1 LPTESANTSAS
12 AATAPPGA
20 SSADAPLARRLG
32 PIDATLVVMGGIV
45 GSGIFMNPA
54 LVAREVHTPALI
66 LGAWLLGGVI
76 AVLGAFVWAEL
87 ASRRPQV
94 GGQYAY
100 LREAYH
106 PVLGFV
112 YGWGFLLVTLSGG
125 MAAVAVTFAR
135 YARELGIGLRGASD
149 AWLATAALILLTVI
163 NCFGVR
169 AGAASQNLF
178 MVLKVVAIA
187 GLVVGGAVFAPAH
200 ASGPVPVLDR
210 PMSFGL
216 LTAFGA
222 AMGPVLFAYGGWQTA
237 SFLAGEVR
245 DPRKNLPRG
254 LLFGVGGVIVLYLA
268 VSWVC
273 LRVLGPAGLAA
284 TSTPA
289 SDVMRAA
296 FGPLGGK
303 IIAAG
308 IAISTLGFLSQSML
322 TAPRL
327 YYAMA
332 ADGAFFRSVAYVDP
346 RSRVPVVAI
355 ALQGLVAIA
364 VAWSGNYEQ
373 ILSYAVT
380 SDWLLFAL
388 SASCLLVLRRIDRR
402 RGEGEAVFE
411 SPGHPATTI
420 AFVVVALAVVA
431 NLIYRHPVN
440 SLIGIVIMLA
450 GIPAWWLWTRANRG
464 REASAVGLAAPAPPR
479 R

>member
-1 LPTESANTSAS
+1 MPDAS
-12 AATAPPGA
+12 AAPSPQTGGPT
-20 SSADAPLARRLG
+20 LARRLG
-32 PIDATLVVMGGIV
+32 PIDATLVVMGGII

-66 LGAWLLGGVI
+66 LGAWLVGGVI

-135 YARELGIGLRGASD
+135 YARELGIGMGEAWTATGA
-149 AWLATAALILLTVI
+149 LVVLTVI

-178 MVLKVVAIA
+178 MVLKLVAIA
-187 GLVVGGAVFAPAH
+187 GLVVGGALFAPAQ
-200 ASGPVPVLDR
+200 SVGPAPVLDQ
-210 PMSFGL
+210 PVSFGL
-216 LTAFGA
+216 VTAFGA

-245 DPRKNLPRG
+245 DPRRNLPRG
-254 LLFGVGGVIVLYLA
+254 LLIGVGGVIVLYLA

-296 FGPLGGK
+296 FGPVGGK
-303 IIAAG
+303 LIAAG

-332 ADGAFFRSVAYVDP
+332 ADGAFFQSVAYVDP
-346 RSRVPVVAI
+346 RTRVPVVAI
-355 ALQGLVAIA
+355 VLQGAVAIA
-364 VAWSGNYEQ
+364 VAWSGSYEQ
-373 ILSYAVT
+373 ILSFAVT

-388 SASCLLVLRRIDRR
+388 SASCLLVLRRIDRQ
-402 RGEGEAVFE
+402 RGEDVAVFK

-420 AFVVVALAVVA
+420 AFVAVALAVVA

-440 SLIGIVIMLA
+440 SLVGILIMLA
-450 GIPAWWLWTRANRG
+450 GVPAWWLWTRANRRRAARG
-464 REASAVGLAAPAPPR
+464 AALATPEPR
-479 R
+479 GH

>member
-1 LPTESANTSAS
+1 MNSIGDPLECAALPD
-12 AATAPPGA
+12 
-20 SSADAPLARRLG
+20 SSAVPPSQASGPTLARRLG
-32 PIDATLVVMGGIV
+32 PIDATLVVMGGII

-135 YARELGIGLRGASD
+135 YARELGGSLPGTGD
-149 AWLATAALILLTVI
+149 AWLATAALVVLTVI

-178 MVLKVVAIA
+178 MVLKLVAIA
-187 GLVVGGAVFAPAH
+187 GLVVGGALFASAHGGGPA
-200 ASGPVPVLDR
+200 PVLDR
-210 PMSFGL
+210 PLSFGL
-216 LTAFGA
+216 ITAFGA

-237 SFLAGEVR
+237 AFLAGEVR
-245 DPRKNLPRG
+245 DPRRNLPRG
-254 LLFGVGGVIVLYLA
+254 LLIGVGGVIVLYLA

-284 TSTPA
+284 TGTPA

-296 FGPLGGK
+296 FGPVGGK
-303 IIAAG
+303 LIAAG

-332 ADGAFFRSVAYVDP
+332 ADGAFFQSVAYVDP
-346 RSRVPVVAI
+346 RTRVPVVAI
-355 ALQGLVAIA
+355 VLQGLVAIA
-364 VAWSGNYEQ
+364 VAWSGSYEQ
-373 ILSYAVT
+373 ILNYAVT

-388 SASCLLVLRRIDRR
+388 SASCLLVLRRIDRS
-402 RGEGEAVFE
+402 RGDDEAVFK
-411 SPGHPATTI
+411 SPGHPVTTI
-420 AFVVVALAVVA
+420 AFVAVALAVVA
-431 NLIYRHPVN
+431 NLIYHDPRN
-440 SLIGIVIMLA
+440 SLVGILIMLA
-450 GIPAWWLWTRANRG
+450 GVPAWWLWTRANRRRAVSSG
-464 REASAVGLAAPAPPR
+464 ASGG
-479 R
+479 

>member
-1 LPTESANTSAS
+1 VT
-12 AATAPPGA
+12 PPGA
-20 SSADAPLARRLG
+20 GSAEAPLARRLG

-45 GSGIFMNPA
+45 GAGIFINPA

-66 LGAWLLGGVI
+66 LGAWLAGGVI

-135 YARELGIGLRGASD
+135 YARELGIALPEA
-149 AWLATAALILLTVI
+149 AIATTALVALTVI

-187 GLVVGGAVFAPAH
+187 GLVVGGALFAPAH
-200 ASGPVPVLDR
+200 GGGPAPVLDG
-210 PMSFGL
+210 PVSFGL

-245 DPRKNLPRG
+245 DPRRNLPRG
-254 LLFGVGGVIVLYLA
+254 LLLGVGGVIVLYLA

-273 LRVLGPAGLAA
+273 LRVLGPAGLEA
-284 TSTPA
+284 TKTPA

-296 FGPLGGK
+296 FGPVGGK
-303 IIAAG
+303 LIAAG

-322 TAPRL
+322 TGPRL

-332 ADGAFFRSVAYVDP
+332 ADGAFFKSVAYVDP
-346 RSRVPVVAI
+346 RTRVPVVAI
-355 ALQGLVAIA
+355 VLQGLVAILIT
-364 VAWSGNYEQ
+364 WSGNYEQ
-373 ILSYAVT
+373 ILSYVVA
-380 SDWLLFAL
+380 SDWLFFAL
-388 SASCLLVLRRIDRR
+388 AASCLLALRRLDRE
-402 RGEGEAVFE
+402 RGEGDATFNT
-411 SPGHPATTI
+411 PGHPYTTI
-420 AFVVVALAVVA
+420 AFVVVALIVVA
-431 NLIYRHPVN
+431 NTIYRYPIN
-440 SLIGIVIMLA
+440 SAIGILILLA
-450 GIPAWWLWTRANRG
+450 GIPVWWLWTRANRRRG
-464 REASAVGLAAPAPPR
+464 ERAAAPAASAPPGG
-479 R
+479 

>member
-1 LPTESANTSAS
+1 
-12 AATAPPGA
+12 
-20 SSADAPLARRLG
+20 
-32 PIDATLVVMGGIV
+32 MGGIV
-45 GSGIFMNPA
+45 GSGIFMNPS

-66 LGAWLLGGVI
+66 LGAWLVGGVI

-135 YARELGIGLRGASD
+135 YARELGIAIPE
-149 AWLATAALILLTVI
+149 AATATAALVALTVI

-169 AGAASQNLF
+169 AGASSQNLF
-178 MVLKVVAIA
+178 MVLKMVAIA
-187 GLVVGGAVFAPAH
+187 GLVVGGAIFAPGHSEATG
-200 ASGPVPVLDR
+200 AVLDR
-210 PMSFGL
+210 PVSLGL
-216 LTAFGA
+216 MTAFGA
-222 AMGPVLFAYGGWQTA
+222 ALGPVLFAYGGWQTA

-245 DPRKNLPRG
+245 DPRRNLPRG
-254 LLFGVGGVIVLYLA
+254 LLLGVGGVIVLYLS

-289 SDVMRAA
+289 SDVMRVA

-303 IIAAG
+303 LIAAG

-322 TAPRL
+322 TGPRL

-332 ADGAFFRSVAYVDP
+332 ADGAFFKSVAYVDP
-346 RSRVPVVAI
+346 RTRVPVVAI
-355 ALQGLVAIA
+355 VLQGLVAIA
-364 VAWSGNYEQ
+364 IAWSGSYEQ
-373 ILSYAVT
+373 ILSYVVA
-380 SDWLLFAL
+380 SDWLFFAL
-388 SASCLLVLRRIDRR
+388 AASCLLALRRLDRE
-402 RGEGEAVFE
+402 RGEDEATFH

-420 AFVVVALAVVA
+420 AFVVIALVVVA
-431 NLIYRHPVN
+431 NTIYRYPVN
-440 SLIGIVIMLA
+440 SAIGILILLA
-450 GIPAWWLWTRANRG
+450 GVPVWWLWTRANRRRLA
-464 REASAVGLAAPAPPR
+464 RESARAAEALPAAESPGTDAQA
-479 R
+479 